1 MNLMVS
7 LTLFP
12 LYIKYRGGSDFMIG
26 LQSSIFTLSSI
37 VLRLYF
43 GPLADS
49 VGRKF
54 PLLLGSFAFA
64 TAPLLI
70 WLSPN
75 FFIMSLARVYQ
86 AVGMATFLSAASSS
100 VSEMVPDRFRG
111 TAIGLYRSLAAAAVM
126 AGPFIGFRLIDN
138 FGYSHFF
145 ISISASS
152 FLGMLVLFSAKLPKG
167 AMKKT
172 GGSVKPGDLL
182 SLIKN
187 RDLKGSYTGI
197 ILTSLASGVVLT
209 FTAVYFTTIPDSI
222 SPPLFFTIY
231 AAFGIVAST
240 LSGYLSDKLGRGPLI
255 APLIIIFGLGLILL
269 GSSFLGIRLVF
280 YAAPALIAIGYSGG
294 ITNFA
299 TWIVDSAPDELRAS
313 ALSFQ
318 ESSID
323 LGNTVGIL
331 VFGMLASGF
340 AYGSLF
346 IGLGLITFLFPLA
359 VKAVRR

>member
-1 MNLMVS
+1 
-7 LTLFP
+7 
-12 LYIKYRGGSDFMIG
+12 MIG

-100 VSEMVPDRFRG
+100 VSDMVPDQLRG

-126 AGPFIGFRLIDN
+126 FGPFIGYRLINN
-138 FGYSHFF
+138 FGFSHFF
-145 ISISASS
+145 IAISASS
-152 FLGMLVLFSAKLPKG
+152 FLAMLVLFSAKLPDG
-167 AMKKT
+167 AMKNA

-187 RDLKGSYTGI
+187 KDLKGSYTGI

-209 FTAVYFTTIPDSI
+209 YSAVYFATIPDTI
-222 SPPLFFTIY
+222 SPPVFFTIY
-231 AAFGIVAST
+231 AAFGIISST
-240 LSGYLSDKLGRGPLI
+240 LSGYLSDKFGREPLV

-269 GSSFLGIRLVF
+269 GSSSLGGSLLF

-299 TWIVDSAPDELRAS
+299 TWIVDSAPPELRAS

-323 LGNTVGIL
+323 AGNTIGIL
-331 VFGMLASGF
+331 FFGVLVSGF
-340 AYGSLF
+340 YYAPLF
-346 IGLGLITFLFPLA
+346 TGLGIITLTFPL
-359 VKAVRR
+359 VVRAVRR